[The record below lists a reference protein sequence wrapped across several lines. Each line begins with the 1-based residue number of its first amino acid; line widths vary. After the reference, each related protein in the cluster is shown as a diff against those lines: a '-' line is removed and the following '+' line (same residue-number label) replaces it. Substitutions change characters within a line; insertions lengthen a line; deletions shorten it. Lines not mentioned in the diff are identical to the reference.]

1 MSSAFRDFP
10 NAGILSLPFV
20 MTLVRSASDIFCTSA
35 PRKSRTPSFFP
46 IDEPLPSAP
55 WQAAHFDLYSVDAS
69 CACTDSG
76 RLRTT
81 ANAVAIINTLTSI
94 LFMMFNLRSNFPWSK
109 LGPCTSLQNA
119 IFELPEADV
128 SVTPVTYACD
138 CKPFAFTVCAGLW
151 DSILIQQG

>member
-46 IDEPLPSAP
+46 MDEPVPSAP
-55 WQAAHFDLYSVDAS
+55 WQAAHFDLYSVNAS
-69 CACTDSG
+69 CARTDRG
-76 RLRTT
+76 RLKTT

-94 LFMMFNLRSNFPWSK
+94 LFMMFNLRSNFPYDLSWDPAHS
-109 LGPCTSLQNA
+109 CECN
-119 IFELPEADV
+119 IELLEADALIAPF
-128 SVTPVTYACD
+128 THAFD
-138 CKPFAFTVCAGLW
+138 CRPLHSVCAPAYR
-151 DSILIQQG
+151 